1 VGATLYDVAFDPT
14 VEKRIAVA
22 GWGPGVAISD
32 DGGKTWQSR
41 NAGLPSPEVVAV
53 IFHPTTRGRMFASVR
68 DEGLYISNDAGQSW
82 SKQGLDGSV
91 VNRLKFG
98 PVVGQ

>member
-1 VGATLYDVAFDPT
+1 
-14 VEKRIAVA
+14 
-22 GWGPGVAISD
+22 
-32 DGGKTWQSR
+32 
-41 NAGLPSPEVVAV
+41 V